1 MPCTT
6 KGLQCQ
12 WLLFFLGLR
21 DPGLDSLGRWQFLLL
36 PRLKKNLYPEAYPES
51 MHEDMEFCHKTV
63 FGDKGGA
70 FSGIMSHLGA
80 VMLPRWGQVGA
91 KFGYV
96 GGMLGLC
103 WCILVYVGT
112 F

>member
-1 MPCTT
+1 MSVVVV
-6 KGLQCQ
+6 
-12 WLLFFLGLR
+12 FLGSQGSSFRLT
-21 DPGLDSLGRWQFLLL
+21 GALAILLL
-36 PRLKKNLYPEAYPES
+36 PRLTKNLYPEAYPES
-51 MHEDMEFCHKTV
+51 MHEDMELCHKTI

-103 WCILVYVGT
+103 WHILGLCWDT
-112 F
+112 FVLC